1 MIRAAALSYAIIF
14 ALLIGLICSGIIF
27 ITGTQKKIEIIQTNK
42 EHILL
47 DSYSAIQYA
56 NVKLTIG
63 DSAQIIHPS
72 GDTSI
77 VKRKA
82 WGALTVL
89 STVTRK
95 NALVKTRVA
104 LVGAKSS
111 EKLPCLYLPGNSSSV
126 LKLAGTTKIEGI
138 AYVPDKKIESAYLSG
153 KNYMN
158 SEMISGE
165 IRTAENFMPALNQQV
180 ENLSFQEFIK
190 GLIAQEFKYIDSN
203 YSFFS
208 QTTYYR
214 EMAPIILENKVKGN
228 VIIHSFD
235 SILVR
240 STAQLENVILV
251 APVVHFESGF
261 QGSVQVFSAEHI
273 RLESKVNLMYPSTLV
288 LNEIELKQENLRR
301 FIEIGEES
309 KVLGG
314 VLMTTQSYDFRKLP
328 FLSLFEKSLVAGLVY
343 NSGVSEIRGTIIG
356 SLYTGSLSLNYGG
369 GGYGNHLLDCYI
381 SSTKLPEAFCIPLW
395 LKGME
400 ADNETRIITWL

>member
-42 EHILL
+42 EHVLL

-56 NVKLTIG
+56 NVNLTIG
-63 DSAQIIHPS
+63 DSAQIIHRS

-82 WGALTVL
+82 WGALMVL
-89 STVTRK
+89 STETRK
-95 NALVKTRVA
+95 NTLVKRRVA
-104 LVGAKSS
+104 LVGAMSS
-111 EKLPCLYLPGNSSSV
+111 KKLPCLYLPGNSSSV
-126 LKLAGTTKIEGI
+126 LKLAGTTKIEGT
-138 AYVPDKKIESAYLSG
+138 AYVPEKKIEAAYLSG
-153 KNYMN
+153 KYYVNP
-158 SEMISGE
+158 EMISGE
-165 IRTAENFMPALNQQV
+165 IRMAESFMPALNQQFS
-180 ENLSFQEFIK
+180 NLSFQEFTK
-190 GLIAQEFKYIDSN
+190 GLKAQEFKRQDSN

-214 EMAPIILENKVKGN
+214 EMEPIILENRVKGN

-240 STAQLENVILV
+240 STAQLENIILV

-273 RLESKVNLMYPSTLV
+273 RLEPKVNLIYPSTLV
-288 LNEIELKQENLRR
+288 LNEIELKQENQRR

-314 VLMTTQSYDFRKLP
+314 ILMTTQSYDFRKPP
-328 FLSLFEKSLVAGLVY
+328 FLNLFEKSLVAGLVY
-343 NSGVSEIRGTIIG
+343 NSGVSEIRGTVIG
-356 SLYTGSLSLNYGG
+356 SLYTSSLSLNYGG

-381 SSTKLPEAFCIPLW
+381 SSWKLPESFCIPLW
-395 LKGME
+395 LKDME
-400 ADNETRIITWL
+400 ADSKTKIIEWI